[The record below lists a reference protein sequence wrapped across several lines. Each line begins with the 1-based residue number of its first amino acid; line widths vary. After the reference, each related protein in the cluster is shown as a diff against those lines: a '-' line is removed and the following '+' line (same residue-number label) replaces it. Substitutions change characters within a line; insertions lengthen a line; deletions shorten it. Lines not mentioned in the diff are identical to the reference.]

1 MLCLARGRGLH
12 RSIFSG
18 TNTSSLCQEHVVK
31 EELLNAL
38 YCEFINR
45 VNEVGVDV
53 NRAIAHPH
61 SQALLQYV
69 CGLGPRKGTHLL
81 KVRMLQGLPA
91 KPAHPQHSVS
101 AQEVTQGPGCQV
113 QLTALLMGGFTSPCL
128 APKLLV
134 DFVSLRDPNSSA
146 DPSIPASSQ
155 THRNGCAVRASRHLH
170 SVENRR
176 QKANASPGSWS
187 CGDVDSSSFTQC

>member
-1 MLCLARGRGLH
+1 MLGLAQLAYGKVLRA
-12 RSIFSG
+12 SPCEANASPF
-18 TNTSSLCQEHVVK
+18 CQEHVVK

-81 KVRMLQGLPA
+81 KVRRLLSLPT
-91 KPAHPQHSVS
+91 KTVHHQ
-101 AQEVTQGPGCQV
+101 
-113 QLTALLMGGFTSPCL
+113 
-128 APKLLV
+128 
-134 DFVSLRDPNSSA
+134 
-146 DPSIPASSQ
+146 
-155 THRNGCAVRASRHLH
+155 
-170 SVENRR
+170 
-176 QKANASPGSWS
+176 
-187 CGDVDSSSFTQC
+187 